1 VTLNKNTKAGDDSA
15 VHPTAI
21 RLGTTWMTQQGWGPE
36 EFRRLGHIISR
47 VLKGMHVY
55 HYHGARKPRG
65 RAKVDVMLFE
75 QTKREVEQLLRD
87 TSVLKADQV
96 HSGYPHYFRIPGKET
111 GEPLPLIQ
119 GRTGKAEG
127 LIAVDATEHGIVR
140 VTGARARL
148 FVQGAVTA
156 DVWRLRPHQS
166 ARAYVLDRDGRSRPH
181 HVGMALQ
188 PGDRLLTE
196 ARSQAELSVNAFSRI
211 DCDDFSELTMDRI
224 GIEEEG
230 RRTVEAYQKSGVC
243 WYKIVYAERAE
254 RFKSAAPFAVVTVSG
269 TGADFMIDAKPE
281 QTQVHCLEGLVL
293 VERPGTR
300 AVTGPFL
307 CRGPL
312 PV

>member
-1 VTLNKNTKAGDDSA
+1 MCGVTLNKNTKAGDDSA

-148 FVQGAVTA
+148 FVQGAVTSGSSDPTRA
-156 DVWRLRPHQS
+156 RGPTCSTATAACSTTSSSSATPPTTGARTGTCSSPTRAATTAWSATCATSPTATPSSTTPTSS
-166 ARAYVLDRDGRSRPH
+166 ARSTALSWSR
-181 HVGMALQ
+181 
-188 PGDRLLTE
+188 T
-196 ARSQAELSVNAFSRI
+196 
-211 DCDDFSELTMDRI
+211 
-224 GIEEEG
+224 
-230 RRTVEAYQKSGVC
+230 
-243 WYKIVYAERAE
+243 
-254 RFKSAAPFAVVTVSG
+254 
-269 TGADFMIDAKPE
+269 
-281 QTQVHCLEGLVL
+281 
-293 VERPGTR
+293 
-300 AVTGPFL
+300 
-307 CRGPL
+307 
-312 PV
+312 